1 MLYTFSQADYNENE
15 LLSYLSRCSCQDA
28 LVCWQDAV
36 LLPIKYPHLW
46 QNLPA
51 SCYVLQTDLQ
61 ARQLEQV
68 FSLLNTNIQP
78 ISLNEF
84 VDLTEQ
90 YFPQIAL

>member
-1 MLYTFSQADYNENE
+1 MLYTFSQATYNENE
-15 LLSYLSRCSCQDA
+15 LSSYLSHCSDQDI
-28 LVCWQDAV
+28 LVFWQDAV

-46 QNLPA
+46 QNISA
-51 SCYVLQTDLQ
+51 NCYALETDIQ

-68 FSLLNTNIQP
+68 FLSLNVNISL
-78 ISLNEF
+78 ISLNEL